1 MKTHTS
7 STVTPSTPR
16 AGRAIGAMFFSVFGG
31 AWLALWA
38 YSEFAESIAVIL
50 GVLAATLGL
59 LWRSYVIYKFNSPAL
74 KREKDS
80 PENKRKER
88 LFNLVNVGQWV
99 AIFAVYGLLSMSG
112 HETLILPAIIL
123 IVGAH
128 FIPLARL
135 FNYPP
140 HYITGA
146 AMMLLAVSFPL
157 VASEGPTSGI
167 GALGAGLILW
177 LSAVWAVSPYSQVQG
192 TDHDA

>member
-1 MKTHTS
+1 MKQR
-7 STVTPSTPR
+7 V
-16 AGRAIGAMFFSVFGG
+16 
-31 AWLALWA
+31 
-38 YSEFAESIAVIL
+38 
-50 GVLAATLGL
+50 
-59 LWRSYVIYKFNSPAL
+59 
-74 KREKDS
+74 
-80 PENKRKER
+80 
-88 LFNLVNVGQWV
+88 FNLVNAGQWV
-99 AIFAVYGLLSMSG
+99 AVFAVAGILSMS
-112 HETLILPAIIL
+112 HLENLFLPAVIL

-177 LSAVWAVSPYSQVQG
+177 LSAAWAISPFSQAPS
-192 TDHDA
+192 TANDA

>member
-38 YSEFAESIAVIL
+38 HSEFTGSILLLLAIL
-50 GVLAATLGL
+50 VSTIVL
-59 LWRSYVIYKFNSPAL
+59 LWRAYVTYKFNAPAL

-80 PENKRKER
+80 IENKRKQR
-88 LFNLVNVGQWV
+88 VFNLVNVGQWLAILAV
-99 AIFAVYGLLSMSG
+99 AGLLSLARLQN
-112 HETLILPAIIL
+112 LILPAVIL

-135 FNYPP
+135 YSYTP
-140 HYITGA
+140 HYITGV
-146 AMMLLAVSFPL
+146 AMMLLAVGYPL
-157 VASEGPTSGI
+157 VATEGPTSAV
-167 GALGAGLILW
+167 GALGTGLILW
-177 LSAVWAVSPYSQVQG
+177 LSALWAVSPYSQAPQEA
-192 TDHDA
+192 HDA